1 MGEEEKEEEEEAAP
15 RTIDIKFNYP
25 QTSAFPSHYFVQQSQ
40 LLPFKRFQS
49 IQRRKGEERRR
60 GGRELESP
68 AVSFTR
74 PLSTPPSIH
83 NVFTTFRPRTQNPRI
98 VSRARVSGRGFYRS
112 PFLKHTRAGER
123 ERVGNVQ
130 LSSLFP
136 FPIRFHASIVP
147 STDLF
152 FSPPPPPPPPIL
164 STTNDI
170 SHGRSVNGISFFLL
184 SLSLS
189 WKIVGRRERKR
200 ENGDHSLYERIF
212 FNKNFVYFFFEIVK
226 KILEIL

>member
-123 ERVGNVQ
+123 ERTSN
-130 LSSLFP
+130 SLLCS
-136 FPIRFHASIVP
+136 RFQ
-147 STDLF
+147 
-152 FSPPPPPPPPIL
+152 
-164 STTNDI
+164 
-170 SHGRSVNGISFFLL
+170 SVSMHRLCHRPISFFPLLLLLLPRFYRRQTIFRTGEVSTVFLFFFSL
-184 SLSLS
+184 SLSLG
-189 WKIVGRRERKR
+189 K
-200 ENGDHSLYERIF
+200 
-212 FNKNFVYFFFEIVK
+212 
-226 KILEIL
+226 